1 MNSMRNYYISRTV
14 VAILFGMLF
23 MLLGAEWWMGLLA
36 GLLALAGFAWA
47 PRSGRYVK
55 ETGQD
60 GQVRLAHDENTRAI
74 ADKAARNGF
83 VVSMILL
90 AVLTLYFW
98 QVGQEMIPIQYLQAV
113 LVSGLLTY
121 AISDTVIRR
130 AGPGRPGRG
139 G

>member
-47 PRSGRYVK
+47 PRSGRYVM

-60 GQVRLAHDENTRAI
+60 GQVKLVHDENTRAI

-83 VVSMILL
+83 VVSMLLL
-90 AVLTLYFW
+90 AVLSLYFW
-98 QVGQEMIPIQYLQAV
+98 RTGQETIQIQYLQAV
-113 LVSGLLTY
+113 LVSGLLTF
-121 AISDTVIRR
+121 AISDIVIRR
-130 AGPGRPGRG
+130 ARPGWPGRG